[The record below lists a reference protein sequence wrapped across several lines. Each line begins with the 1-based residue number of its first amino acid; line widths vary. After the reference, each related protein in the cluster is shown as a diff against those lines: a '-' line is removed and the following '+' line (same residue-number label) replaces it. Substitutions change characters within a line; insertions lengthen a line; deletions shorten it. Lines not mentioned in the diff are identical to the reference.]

1 MLKKISSLAFV
12 VLLLF
17 VIAACT
23 DPIVEDPMTIVD
35 VAVDNGSFET
45 LVAALTEAEL
55 VSALEAEGPFTVFA
69 PNDDAFTA
77 LLT

>member
-45 LVAALTEAEL
+45 LVAARPKL
-55 VSALEAEGPFTVFA
+55 
-69 PNDDAFTA
+69 N
-77 LLT
+77 